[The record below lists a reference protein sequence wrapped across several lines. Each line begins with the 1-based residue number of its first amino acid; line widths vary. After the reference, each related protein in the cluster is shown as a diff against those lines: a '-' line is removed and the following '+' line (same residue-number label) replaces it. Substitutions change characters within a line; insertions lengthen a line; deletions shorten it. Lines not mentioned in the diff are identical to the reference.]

1 MGEQI
6 GSKVDGKLSA
16 KIWKKGS
23 DGEKNLTDANEPEL
37 SQFTFSDLFAP
48 KKSILLLKKIVIK
61 IVYNAS

>member
-23 DGEKNLTDANEPEL
+23 DGEKNPTDANEPEL

-48 KKSILLLKKIVIK
+48 KRAFCS
-61 IVYNAS
+61 